1 MHPTLLNERL
11 CRSRYPTGIAT
22 DDRVSSERVI
32 RRSLYIELQIDEHDA
47 EVTITRKYKK
57 LFFNK
62 FNINQ
67 DMSSTNP
74 LTLIS

>member
-1 MHPTLLNERL
+1 MHPILLNERL

-22 DDRVSSERVI
+22 DDRVPWRPL
-32 RRSLYIELQIDEHDA
+32 RIELQTDEHNA
-47 EVTITRKYKK
+47 KVTVTRKYKK

-67 DMSSTNP
+67 EMSSTNP

>member
-22 DDRVSSERVI
+22 DDRVPSERVI
-32 RRSLYIELQIDEHDA
+32 RRPLRIELQTDEHNA
-47 EVTITRKYKK
+47 KVTVTRKYKK

-67 DMSSTNP
+67 EMSSTNP